1 MPLCNLKSTEK
12 SNTGI
17 LHHQTIHKN
26 INLHWTIAIIV
37 SQCWQVRISCKIHHA
52 ILLELE

>member
-37 SQCWQVRISCKIHHA
+37 SHCRQVRISCKIHHA